1 MDFLLRL
8 DAVGFEHI
16 VEDIQ
21 HNQVQLVVVA
31 DIDIASHP
39 EEDTGVNVVDMEA
52 GNTDHSHDLYL
63 EAGYTDHSLVGLMMQ
78 GDMDY
83 HYYQATGH
91 PT

>member
-39 EEDTGVNVVDMEA
+39 EEDTGVNEVDM
-52 GNTDHSHDLYL
+52 